1 MEREQKAETGT
12 EAVVADGFSNAAGLV
27 GFVST
32 KGRSI
37 SKMSGC

>member
-1 MEREQKAETGT
+1 VEIETA
-12 EAVVADGFSNAAGLV
+12 AVEDGFFNADGLA

-37 SKMSGC
+37 SKMLGC